1 MQHPPDLCLRAHAL
15 QHWDSGLHLLFALPT
30 KKALVVQGTQA
41 TPPSTV
47 FSSQN
52 RRAKLLPRDSAK
64 CQRSS
69 GRLPVQRLWAACRH
83 VVMSLHLL
91 SHGQSDW
98 SAASHPKSGAAAPGT
113 TIKALHRP
121 ATRPA
126 GVCLHHLRSA
136 DGRAQDVH
144 TCRVPS
150 AQPVC
155 RPADARVSHRGP
167 QVQGR
172 SPMVPEVGP
181 ACSAID
187 CGWLCSARG
196 STHLHTAAGVLSQH
210 SGAGQG
216 PGSIGFLARS
226 RQQGVVPPAA
236 CTPRGAGAA
245 GYSTTGGTTVRD
257 D

>member
-1 MQHPPDLCLRAHAL
+1 MWWWRPISGWVQASLQHPPDLCLRAHAL

-155 RPADARVSHRGP
+155 GPADARVSHRGP
-167 QVQGR
+167 QLGHYSR
-172 SPMVPEVGP
+172 PGGAIP
-181 ACSAID
+181 AAARAPS
-187 CGWLCSARG
+187 SARALAHG
-196 STHLHTAAGVLSQH
+196 SRG
-210 SGAGQG
+210 GARLQCYR
-216 PGSIGFLARS
+216 LWVA
-226 RQQGVVPPAA
+226 V
-236 CTPRGAGAA
+236 
-245 GYSTTGGTTVRD
+245 
-257 D
+257 